1 MKHVRICLM
10 MLVVAVVPVGV
21 AACKKSA
28 ERVVEDEPLLLLE
41 DEGGSSESDAP
52 SGRVADNSRCYVCHM
67 NFDGEALSAMHSKH
81 EVGCE
86 DCHGASDKHCSDEDN
101 ITPPDKMFGK
111 AAVND
116 FCKGCHPDGKLG
128 GGKKYCT
135 ECHGEHVMVYRT
147 RRWDKKTG
155 DLLEDDQ
162 VRMLT
167 DEMLKDK

>member
-1 MKHVRICLM
+1 VKYVRICLM
-10 MLVVAVVPVGV
+10 MLVIVAAAFGV
-21 AACKKSA
+21 AACRKSA
-28 ERVVEDEPLLLLE
+28 EQVVEEEPLLLL
-41 DEGGSSESDAP
+41 DEVDSSESDES
-52 SGRVADNSRCYVCHM
+52 SGPVADNSRCYVCHI
-67 NFDGEALSAMHSKH
+67 NFNGEGLSVMHAKH

-101 ITPPDKMFGK
+101 ITPPDKMFAK
-111 AAVND
+111 ATIND

-135 ECHGEHVMVYRT
+135 QCHGKHVMEHRT

-155 DLLEDDQ
+155 ELLEDDK